1 MPVRAKQGACSREF
15 GLRLVP
21 QYHVVL
27 GGRGADRGVGLKAYL
42 LRARKDA
49 GSFIRRSNVS
59 TEPWRSPMQ
68 DRAEDLLRD
77 FVARADELL
86 QTQERMDG
94 LLRAVVTL
102 AEDLSLEAVLD
113 RLVRSACELVGAR
126 YGAMGVIGEDRSLSH
141 FITVGIDE
149 EGIRSIGDLPTGHG
163 VLGQLIREPTP
174 LRLHELSQHPSAS
187 GFPPNHPPMKTFLG
201 VPVRVRDEVF
211 GNLYLTEKDGGQDF
225 TPEDED
231 LAVALAAAAGVA
243 IQNARL
249 FDDSKRRQKWLEAG
263 MELSSRL
270 IVTPSPGDAVNLD
283 LVAET
288 ALKVSDSALA
298 VIAIPAAEGILRCR
312 SSLGIEGLQAG
323 QEFPPSSIVS
333 TVVETG
339 ESRAS
344 GTPQQVFGDDV
355 SDKLGPVLVCPLG
368 HKGSD
373 NGLLLLAR
381 IKGSTG
387 YTQADITSSSLFG
400 SRIGLALD
408 LAHVNALRA
417 QNLLFADRERI
428 ARDLHDL
435 VIQRLFAAGLSIQ
448 SLRRFTLDP
457 VAHERIAAVTTEL
470 DDTIRKLRDTIYS
483 LRTGE
488 AAKEQ
493 LTTRVLRA
501 VQEHSGSY
509 AVSPKVAFDGHVDAV
524 PDDVAVHLL
533 SVLSE
538 GLSNALRH
546 SGGDTV
552 DVLVSAR
559 QEQVKLLISDNG
571 TGFKEPAKV
580 SGLANMRH
588 RAELLGGSCSID
600 SSPGEGTRIVWSVSS
615 R

>member
-1 MPVRAKQGACSREF
+1 M
-15 GLRLVP
+15 
-21 QYHVVL
+21 
-27 GGRGADRGVGLKAYL
+27 
-42 LRARKDA
+42 
-49 GSFIRRSNVS
+49 S

-77 FVARADELL
+77 FVARAGELL
-86 QTQERMDG
+86 QTQERMNG
-94 LLRAVVTL
+94 LLGAVVAL
-102 AEDLSLEAVLD
+102 AENLSLEAVLD
-113 RLVRSACELVGAR
+113 RLVRSACGLVGAR
-126 YGAMGVIGEDRSLSH
+126 YGALGVIGEDRSLSH

-149 EGIRSIGDLPTGHG
+149 EGVRSIGDLPTGHG
-163 VLGQLIREPTP
+163 VLGLLISEPMP
-174 LRLHELSQHPSAS
+174 LRLHDLGRHPIAS

-249 FDDSKRRQKWLEAG
+249 FDDSNRRQKWLEAG
-263 MELSSRL
+263 MELSNRL
-270 IVTPSPGDAVNLD
+270 IITPSQGDAVNLD

-288 ALKVSDSALA
+288 ALEVSESALA
-298 VIAIPAAEGILRCR
+298 VIAIPAADGILRCR
-312 SSLGIEGLQAG
+312 SSLGIDGLQAG
-323 QEFPPSSIVS
+323 QELSLSTIVS
-333 TVVETG
+333 TVMESG
-339 ESRAS
+339 ESRAAK
-344 GTPQQVFGDDV
+344 TPQQVFGDEV
-355 SDKLGPVLVCPLG
+355 SDKLGPVIVCPLG
-368 HKGSD
+368 HRGSN

-387 YTQADITSSSLFG
+387 YSQADVASSSLFG

-408 LAHVNALRA
+408 LAHVNALRE

-448 SLRRFTLDP
+448 SLRRYTSDP

-488 AAKEQ
+488 GEREQ
-493 LTTRVLRA
+493 LTNRVLRTVREA
-501 VQEHSGSY
+501 GRSY
-509 AVSPKVAFDGHVDAV
+509 AITPKVAFDGPVDAV
-524 PDDVAVHLL
+524 PDNVAVHLL

-546 SGGDTV
+546 SGCDMV
-552 DVLVSAR
+552 NVLVSAG
-559 QEQVKLLISDNG
+559 QEQVELLISDNG
-571 TGFKEPAKV
+571 NGFVEPAKV

-600 SSPGEGTRIVWSVSS
+600 SSPGQGTRIAWSAKI